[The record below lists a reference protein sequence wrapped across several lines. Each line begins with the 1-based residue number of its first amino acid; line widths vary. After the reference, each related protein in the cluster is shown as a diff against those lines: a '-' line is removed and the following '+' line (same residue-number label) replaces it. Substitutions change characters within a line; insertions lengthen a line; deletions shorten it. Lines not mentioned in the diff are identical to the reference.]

1 MLVAR
6 RVTVTSVWSK
16 NGRQSAFAGTPVAS
30 PWDGSRRKKLLNFHC
45 RMLSVRQ
52 PYLLA
57 HFAWLLGPQ
66 SWCVLWRTRYVLRWG
81 SWISSR
87 IDLQWSIDAQR
98 CVWVW
103 VCRSNLAGRR
113 RSTVCSVF
121 RCFWSV
127 CEGNHKEAVKHRFG
141 CSAENFGSVLPADLL
156 SHRDLLQESQIAI
169 QSDRSALRAQNQ
181 SMLDDNKKIGIGLC
195 GIGVLCVTLG
205 IFLLFDRTLLALGN
219 VAFLFGLA
227 LLLGPFKAFKF
238 FFRKDKWKGTT
249 GYFLGIAIIIVGWP
263 FVGFLT
269 EMYGIWKL
277 FAAFL
282 PNVLASLKMTVPG
295 AATVLNMWP
304 LSSLCNLINDQR
316 RLPVWEQKFSEWNPS
331 I

>member
-1 MLVAR
+1 MSSEHRGAEDSAALVR
-6 RVTVTSVWSK
+6 RVAT
-16 NGRQSAFAGTPVAS
+16 Q
-30 PWDGSRRKKLLNFHC
+30 
-45 RMLSVRQ
+45 
-52 PYLLA
+52 
-57 HFAWLLGPQ
+57 LGF
-66 SWCVLWRTRYVLRWG
+66 
-81 SWISSR
+81 SS
-87 IDLQWSIDAQR
+87 
-98 CVWVW
+98 
-103 VCRSNLAGRR
+103 
-113 RSTVCSVF
+113 
-121 RCFWSV
+121 
-127 CEGNHKEAVKHRFG
+127 KEAEHFSVALQRYSTESLLRLSEPEAFEQLSLPPALLRAVRSEL
-141 CSAENFGSVLPADLL
+141 CAAPERFGSVVQ
-156 SHRDLLQESQIAI
+156 SSQRHRG
-169 QSDRSALRAQNQ
+169 

-238 FFRKDKWKGTT
+238 FFRKEKWKGTT

-263 FVGFLT
+263 FFGFLT

-316 RLPVWEQKFSEWNPS
+316 RLPV
-331 I
+331 